1 MTAPVKVKKPKA
13 PPADTPARRRK
24 QAAHARGLAAED
36 RAAALLEAQGFAILA
51 RRVRTGAGELDI
63 VARSATLLVFC
74 EVKLRADLI
83 QAAQSILPRQRRRI
97 AAAAEAYLAVNPTLG
112 GLDMRFDAIL
122 LGLDGAAEHLP
133 GAFDADA

>member
-1 MTAPVKVKKPKA
+1 MTGPAKVKRAKA

-24 QAAHARGLAAED
+24 QAAHARGLAAEA

-63 VARSATLLVFC
+63 VARTATLLVFC
-74 EVKLRADLI
+74 EVKLRADLV
-83 QAAQSILPRQRRRI
+83 QAAQSVLPRQRRRI
-97 AAAAEAYLAVNPTLG
+97 AAAAEAYLAANPALC